1 MVEVMFDRF
10 AVGSGGLIFL
20 TVVGLCS
27 VAAVTWLSLKA
38 AKVIKEKRERVW
50 FDRHVELLSRDQ

>member
-1 MVEVMFDRF
+1 MFDRF

>member
-10 AVGSGGLIFL
+10 AIGSGGMVLVM
-20 TVVGLCS
+20 VVGLS
-27 VAAVTWLSLKA
+27 LVAMSTGLFLKA